1 MHTLESPKKVPRI
14 PNLVNMNLEDAQK
27 KAEESELK
35 FLITDKNTSGEIP
48 EGYVLT
54 QKLKAGS
61 LTEKGETIEVGVS
74 AGLNSLTAEEI
85 EKEGIELVQVPDLQ
99 YQDMDS
105 AIKMMQDVGI
115 DVKVEFVKTG
125 IVEGGKVTA
134 QNVEAGEQ
142 LAKGE
147 SITLSVED
155 FIVDWTEAD
164 AVETAVRG
172 ALGKS
177 KGDIYASEMQKI
189 DSLTVYLPENSK
201 TNVEV
206 LKNCLDVEEITLFG
220 GISIPDIEVVDVKT
234 EIEGIDKLAILSKLE
249 SLGFMYAKPD
259 NWTKI
264 KELVQLDKLQIYG
277 VENID
282 FSGIAEL
289 KNLKQLNLLETG
301 TTDISELTD
310 LKNLTQLWV
319 CNTNITEIPKNF
331 PLENIDYLGVDE
343 NVFDKIENI
352 EKLQNIKKLRLG
364 RLEGTE
370 KTAEMLKKLKNL
382 EEIGISS
389 VEDIYS
395 IEFLK
400 NLNQV
405 QELEIYYIGK
415 QKMEQNSNKKV
426 LASMKGLKEVTWYNA
441 VGREEYV
448 KAMLEEIGAASQIE
462 KLSIKNY
469 AGDTNIDLSCLENL
483 KNLTELTISKCD
495 SKKIKGL
502 EKMQF
507 VPKLIVGGL
516 DENMLDVIADFSN
529 LEELSISETD
539 ISDLSILKNNK
550 KLRKITI
557 GEECRNLTMK
567 GLKELNQLEEV
578 YFYPD
583 TDENKIE
590 ELRSLQ
596 DAG

>member
-1 MHTLESPKKVPRI
+1 M
-14 PNLVNMNLEDAQK
+14 
-27 KAEESELK
+27 
-35 FLITDKNTSGEIP
+35 
-48 EGYVLT
+48 
-54 QKLKAGS
+54 
-61 LTEKGETIEVGVS
+61 
-74 AGLNSLTAEEI
+74 
-85 EKEGIELVQVPDLQ
+85 
-99 YQDMDS
+99 
-105 AIKMMQDVGI
+105 
-115 DVKVEFVKTG
+115 
-125 IVEGGKVTA
+125 
-134 QNVEAGEQ
+134 
-142 LAKGE
+142 
-147 SITLSVED
+147 
-155 FIVDWTEAD
+155 
-164 AVETAVRG
+164 
-172 ALGKS
+172 
-177 KGDIYASEMQKI
+177 
-189 DSLTVYLPENSK
+189 
-201 TNVEV
+201 
-206 LKNCLDVEEITLFG
+206 
-220 GISIPDIEVVDVKT
+220 
-234 EIEGIDKLAILSKLE
+234 
-249 SLGFMYAKPD
+249 
-259 NWTKI
+259 
-264 KELVQLDKLQIYG
+264 
-277 VENID
+277 
-282 FSGIAEL
+282 
-289 KNLKQLNLLETG
+289 
-301 TTDISELTD
+301 
-310 LKNLTQLWV
+310 
-319 CNTNITEIPKNF
+319 
-331 PLENIDYLGVDE
+331 ENIDYLGVDE